1 MEKETHI
8 ILLFTFL
15 KRQINYT
22 FRIGTT
28 SIELKISC
36 KRIDSGQYFCGIIF
50 DYAVHVYLFSH
61 VTKEGYICKMKNT
74 LHSTLN
80 DIMTDH
86 TSIDLYDTEY
96 NNQKILCAKN
106 RATFDIECIIVI
118 LTIETT
124 KLWYFLFSNSK
135 CCIN

>member
-1 MEKETHI
+1 
-8 ILLFTFL
+8 
-15 KRQINYT
+15 
-22 FRIGTT
+22 
-28 SIELKISC
+28 
-36 KRIDSGQYFCGIIF
+36 
-50 DYAVHVYLFSH
+50 
-61 VTKEGYICKMKNT
+61 MKNT
-74 LHSTLN
+74 LHSTLT